1 VRRNFFGII
10 FADCPL
16 IFFVVSALL
25 ATPSVMHAQPS
36 QLNISEKLDSTVRAY
51 LPGQVFMGT
60 VLIEKGGTTLLKNGY
75 GLADID
81 HSIENSPQ
89 TQFRIGSLT
98 KQFTAAAILLL
109 QQDHKLSVDDPVNR
123 YVPNVPS
130 AWTSVTLAQ
139 LLNHTSGIPDFTRE
153 PGFLALKLGPR
164 PWPQAFFQLHD
175 TTLLFQPGARFDYS
189 STNYEL
195 LGLVV
200 EAASG
205 MPYGA
210 FLQKRIFGP
219 LHMDATGLATDGLS
233 LPHMAQ
239 GYALQRD
246 GSIAP
251 ARSPQLADAWAA
263 GAIFSTVGDLL
274 RWERSLFSHAI
285 LSEASLKAMTTP
297 GLGAYGFGVSVETV
311 DGMRVISHGGAIEG
325 FHSFLMYLPKRQIT
339 VAVLSNVEGPAADKM
354 AEQLLSVSLGHEDVL
369 PPISDS
375 ELDRFNGTFDLK
387 DAGFTLTFRRDGHVL
402 NSLSGNDVIP
412 LVYEGLEGG
421 KPTFFVPRLGAEI
434 SFAPN
439 ATGAMASMVLHQN
452 GRDMVGI
459 RQ

>member
-1 VRRNFFGII
+1 VKRKFFRNIVSDR
-10 FADCPL
+10 AL
-16 IFFVVSALL
+16 ILYAISALF
-25 ATPSVMHAQPS
+25 ATSSVTYAQPS
-36 QLNISEKLDSTVRAY
+36 QLKMAVHLDAVARAY

-60 VLIEKGGTTLLKNGY
+60 VIVAKGATTLLNNGY

-81 HSIENSPQ
+81 HGIKNSPE

-98 KQFTAAAILLL
+98 KQFTAAAVLLL
-109 QQDHKLSVDDPVNR
+109 QQDHKLSVNDPVSR

-130 AWTSVTLAQ
+130 AWKSVTLAQ
-139 LLNHTSGIPDFTRE
+139 LLSHTSGIPDFTRD

-175 TTLLFQPGARFDYS
+175 TALSFQPGSRFDYS

-205 MPYGA
+205 LPYGA

-219 LHMDATGLATDGLS
+219 LHMDGTGLDTDGLS

-246 GSIAP
+246 GSIVPAP
-251 ARSPQLADAWAA
+251 PPQLADAWAA
-263 GAIFSTVGDLL
+263 GAIYSTAGDLL

-285 LSEASLKAMTTP
+285 LSEASLKVMTTP
-297 GLGAYGFGVSVETV
+297 GLGDYGFGVSVERV
-311 DGMRVISHGGAIEG
+311 DGMQVISHGGAIEG

-354 AEQLLSVSLGHEDVL
+354 AEQLLSISLGHEDVL

-412 LVYEGLEGG
+412 LLYEGLEAG

-434 SFAPN
+434 SFAPDK
-439 ATGAMASMVLHQN
+439 TGAMVSIVLHQN